1 MVLATKPRT
10 RSIRGRIRDNP
21 VDAEVL
27 FELSDGDLAR
37 LGVLLGGRTPTEGDG
52 ELASVDKSAPTS
64 LAPSTT
70 AERCQLTVMFCDL
83 VPLSARLDP
92 EDMRRVIRVY
102 QDAMGSPSRSGFVLP
117 HRALGSEGI

>member
-1 MVLATKPRT
+1 M
-10 RSIRGRIRDNP
+10 
-21 VDAEVL
+21 DAEVL

-37 LGVLLGGRTPTEGDG
+37 LGVLLGGRKR
-52 ELASVDKSAPTS
+52 LLKAIASVDKSAPTS

-83 VPLSARLDP
+83 VGSTALSARLDP

-102 QDAMGSPSRSGFVLP
+102 QDASPGVVALYDGFVAKFMGDSIL
-117 HRALGSEGI
+117 ALFCLSPCA